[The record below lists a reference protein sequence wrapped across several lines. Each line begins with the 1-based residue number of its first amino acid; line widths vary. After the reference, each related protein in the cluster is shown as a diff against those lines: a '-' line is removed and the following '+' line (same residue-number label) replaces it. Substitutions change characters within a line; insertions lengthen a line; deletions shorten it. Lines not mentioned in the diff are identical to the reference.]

1 MTDMSQYVNNQWS
14 LNFDVGPECT
24 VSTTD
29 PFQID
34 MFFFAENFLTL
45 TSGLF
50 TQLKALGT

>member
-1 MTDMSQYVNNQWS
+1 MS
-14 LNFDVGPECT
+14 GPECS

-45 TSGLF
+45 SSGLF